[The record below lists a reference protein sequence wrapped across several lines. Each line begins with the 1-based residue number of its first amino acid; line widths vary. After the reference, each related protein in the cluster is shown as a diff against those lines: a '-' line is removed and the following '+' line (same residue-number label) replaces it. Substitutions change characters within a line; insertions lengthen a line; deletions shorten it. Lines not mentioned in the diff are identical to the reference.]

1 MCDFCERKVIL
12 TKNGLYFH
20 ANNDKI
26 VAEGLTIALSLGVD
40 KNNKVC
46 MWATGEDRTNYY
58 YPKYCPE
65 CGRKL
70 V

>member
-1 MCDFCERKVIL
+1 MCDLCERKVRLINSGQYFDFN
-12 TKNGLYFH
+12 NGE
-20 ANNDKI
+20 I
-26 VAEGLTIALSLGVD
+26 VAEGSYIYLSLGVD

-46 MWATGEDRTNYY
+46 MWATGEDTIYY
-58 YPKYCPE
+58 YSKYCPE